1 MTDKKMRQL
10 LKLTKDWLY
19 IYKTHDEIIA
29 RHKPTNTEWRFRY

>member
-29 RHKPTNTEWRFRY
+29 RHKPTGTEWRFRY